1 MENFDIVIVGA
12 GSAGCIVAN
21 QIINNTNYKVLLLE
35 AGPSDINPAIQV
47 PLGYG
52 MTFYHKKMNW
62 NFYSET
68 QKNLHN
74 REIYYPRGKVLGGSG
89 SINAMIYA
97 RGLRSDFENWDLS
110 KDWSWESIKTTY
122 EQIEFAVNDNTKR
135 LPSNKVPV
143 NDISKQHHPI
153 LKNFFDASKDF
164 DFTFNK
170 QLKSSIENQ
179 VGNYNV
185 NIFKGF
191 RTSSSKVFLKP
202 IKSHH
207 NLTILTKTEVLKL
220 NYKNKKIVSLNIK
233 HKNKIITV
241 WPKIGTILSS
251 GSIMTPYLLL
261 KSGIGNEKDLKEFN
275 IPVNLHSSQV
285 GKNFQ
290 DHLGLDYLYK
300 TFTPTLNKDLGTWS
314 GRIKSVLRYLYN
326 RNGPLALSLNQGG
339 GYINWNSLDPYPN
352 IQLYFNPLTY
362 SVSYKNRRP
371 LLKTDKFNGFIIGF
385 NSCRPKSLGEVTLKP
400 SKDDYIPS
408 INPNYLSDERDLHDL
423 YSTFDF
429 IRHFS
434 ANQNI
439 SNIIKSPVNIDPIK
453 ASNDELLDHFKS
465 SATTIYHPCGT
476 CRMSK
481 DIESGVVSDKLKVH
495 GLENLW
501 IVDASIMPNITS
513 GNINAPVMM
522 LSHLSSKI
530 IIEELKKNIN
540 EN

>member
-12 GSAGCIVAN
+12 GSAGCIITN
-21 QIINNTNYKVLLLE
+21 QIINSTNFKVLLIE
-35 AGPSDINPAIQV
+35 AGTSDNNPVIQV

-52 MTFYHKKMNW
+52 MTFYHKNMNW
-62 NFYSET
+62 NFYSEI

-261 KSGIGNEKDLKEFN
+261 KSGIGNAKDLKEFN
-275 IPVNLHSSQV
+275 IPVNLHSSHV

-300 TFTPTLNKDLGTWS
+300 TFSPTLNKDLGTWG
-314 GRIKSVLRYLYN
+314 GRIKSVLKYLYD
-326 RNGPLALSLNQGG
+326 RTGPLSLSLNQGG

-371 LLKTDKFNGFIIGF
+371 LLNADKFNGFIIGF
-385 NSCRPKSLGEVTLKP
+385 NSCRPKSLGEVKLK
-400 SKDDYIPS
+400 SFKDDYLPS
-408 INPNYLSDERDLHDL
+408 INPNYLSDERDIHDL

-429 IRHFS
+429 IRQFS
-434 ANQNI
+434 ANKNI
-439 SNIIKSPVNIDPIK
+439 SNIIKSSVNIDLLM
-453 ASNDELLDHFKS
+453 ATDHELLDHFKS
-465 SATTIYHPCGT
+465 NATTVYHPCGT

-481 DIESGVVSDKLKVH
+481 DIGTGVVSDKLKVH
-495 GLENLW
+495 GLDNLW

-530 IIEELKKNIN
+530 ILEELKQQYQ
-540 EN
+540 

>member
-1 MENFDIVIVGA
+1 MENFDIVLVGA

-21 QIINNTNYKVLLLE
+21 QIINNSNYKVLLIE
-35 AGPSDINPAIQV
+35 AGPSDNNLVIQV

-62 NFYSET
+62 NFYST
-68 QKNLHN
+68 IQKNLHN

-110 KDWSWESIKTTY
+110 KDWSWENIKTTY
-122 EQIEFAVNDNTKR
+122 DQIEFAVNDNTKK
-135 LPSNKVPV
+135 LPTNKIPV

-153 LKNFFDASKDF
+153 LKNFFDASNDF
-164 DFTFNK
+164 DFALNK

-191 RTSSSKVFLKP
+191 RNSSSKVFLKP
-202 IKSHH
+202 IKSHP

-233 HKNKIITV
+233 HKNKVITV
-241 WPKIGTILSS
+241 KPKIGTILSS
-251 GSIMTPYLLL
+251 GSIMTPFLLL
-261 KSGIGNEKDLKEFN
+261 KSGIGNAKDLKEFN
-275 IPVNLHSSQV
+275 IPVNLHSPNV

-300 TFTPTLNKDLGTWS
+300 TFSATLNKDLGTWG
-314 GRIKSVLRYLYN
+314 GRIKSFLKYIYDRG
-326 RNGPLALSLNQGG
+326 GPLSLSLNQGG

-371 LLKTDKFNGFIIGF
+371 LLNTDKFNGFIIGF
-385 NSCRPKSLGEVTLKP
+385 NSCRPKSLGEVKLK
-400 SKDDYIPS
+400 SFKDNYLPS

-423 YSTFDF
+423 YATFDF
-429 IRHFS
+429 IRKFS
-434 ANQNI
+434 ANKNI
-439 SNIIKSPVNIDPIK
+439 SNIIKSPVNIDPQI
-453 ASNDELLDHFKS
+453 ATDHELLDHFKS
-465 SATTIYHPCGT
+465 NSTTIYHPCGT

-481 DIESGVVSDKLKVH
+481 DISTGVVSDKLKVH
-495 GLENLW
+495 GLDNLW
-501 IVDASIMPNITS
+501 IIDASIMPNITS

-530 IIEELKKNIN
+530 ILEELKQQY
-540 EN
+540 

>member
-1 MENFDIVIVGA
+1 LENFDIAIVGA
-12 GSAGCIVAN
+12 GSAGCIIAS
-21 QIINNTNYKVLLLE
+21 QIIRNSNYKVLLIE
-35 AGPSDINPAIQV
+35 AGPSDNSPVIQV

-52 MTFYHKKMNW
+52 MTFYNKKMNW
-62 NFYSET
+62 NFYSEV
-68 QKNLHN
+68 QENLHN

-110 KDWSWESIKTTY
+110 KNWSWDNITKSYDE
-122 EQIEFAVNDNTKR
+122 IEFEVNDNTKTI
-135 LPSNKVPV
+135 LSNKIPV
-143 NDISKQHHPI
+143 NDVSKQHHPI

-164 DFTFNK
+164 NFTYNK
-170 QLKSSIENQ
+170 QLKSSTENQ

-191 RTSSSKVFLKP
+191 RNSSSKVFLKP
-202 IKSHH
+202 IKNNP

-220 NYKNKKIVSLNIK
+220 NFENKKIIGLNIK

-241 WPKIGTILSS
+241 KPRIGTILSS

-261 KSGIGNEKDLKEFN
+261 KSGIGNAKYLEDHN
-275 IPVNLHSSQV
+275 IPLNLHSRHV

-300 TFTPTLNKDLGTWS
+300 TFTSTLNKDLGTWG
-314 GRIKSVLRYLYN
+314 GRIKSALRYLYN
-326 RNGPLALSLNQGG
+326 RSGPLSLSLNQGG
-339 GYINWNSLDPYPN
+339 GYINWKSLDPYPN

-371 LLKTDKFNGFIIGF
+371 LLNTDKFNGFIIGF
-385 NSCRPKSLGEVTLKP
+385 NSCRPKSLGEVKLK
-400 SKDDYIPS
+400 SFKDDYLPF
-408 INPNYLSDERDLHDL
+408 INPNYLSDERDIHDL
-423 YSTFDF
+423 YATFDF
-429 IRHFS
+429 VRRFS
-434 ANQNI
+434 KNKNI

-453 ASNDELLDHFKS
+453 ATDQELLDHFKL

-481 DIESGVVSDKLKVH
+481 DIDTGVVSDKLKVH
-495 GLENLW
+495 GLDNLW

-522 LSHLSSKI
+522 LSNLSSKI
-530 IIEELKKNIN
+530 ILEELKRYYQ
-540 EN
+540 

>member
-1 MENFDIVIVGA
+1 MENFDIAIVGA
-12 GSAGCIVAN
+12 GSAGCIIAS
-21 QIINNTNYKVLLLE
+21 QIIRNSNYKVLLIE
-35 AGPSDINPAIQV
+35 AGPSDNSPVIQV

-52 MTFYHKKMNW
+52 MTFYNKKMNW
-62 NFYSET
+62 NFYSEV
-68 QKNLHN
+68 QENLHN

-110 KDWSWESIKTTY
+110 KNWSWDNITKSYDE
-122 EQIEFAVNDNTKR
+122 IEFEVNENSKT
-135 LPSNKVPV
+135 LPSNKIPV

-164 DFTFNK
+164 NFTYNK
-170 QLKSSIENQ
+170 QLKSSTENQ

-202 IKSHH
+202 IKNNP

-220 NYKNKKIVSLNIK
+220 NFENKKIIGLNIK
-233 HKNKIITV
+233 HNNKIITV
-241 WPKIGTILSS
+241 KPRIGTILSS

-261 KSGIGNEKDLKEFN
+261 KSGIGNAKYLEDHN
-275 IPVNLHSSQV
+275 IPLNLHSPHV

-300 TFTPTLNKDLGTWS
+300 TFTSTLNKDLGTWG
-314 GRIKSVLRYLYN
+314 GRIKSALRYLYN
-326 RNGPLALSLNQGG
+326 RSGPLSLSLNQGG
-339 GYINWNSLDPYPN
+339 GYINWKSLDPYPN

-371 LLKTDKFNGFIIGF
+371 LLNTDKFNGFIIGF
-385 NSCRPKSLGEVTLKP
+385 NSCRPKSLGEVKLK
-400 SKDDYIPS
+400 SFKDDYLPL
-408 INPNYLSDERDLHDL
+408 INPNYLSDERDIHDL
-423 YSTFDF
+423 YATFDF
-429 IRHFS
+429 VRRFS
-434 ANQNI
+434 KNKNI

-453 ASNDELLDHFKS
+453 ATDQELLDHFKS

-481 DIESGVVSDKLKVH
+481 DIDTGVVSDKLKVH
-495 GLENLW
+495 GLDNLW

-522 LSHLSSKI
+522 LSNLSSKI
-530 IIEELKKNIN
+530 ILEELKRYYQ
-540 EN
+540 

>member
-1 MENFDIVIVGA
+1 MENFDIVLVGA

-21 QIINNTNYKVLLLE
+21 QIINSTNYKVLLIE
-35 AGPSDINPAIQV
+35 AGPSDNNLTIQV

-62 NFYSET
+62 NFYSEI

-110 KDWSWESIKTTY
+110 KDWSWENIKTTY
-122 EQIEFAVNDNTKR
+122 NKIEFAVNNKTKR
-135 LPSNKVPV
+135 LPSNKIPV

-153 LKNFFDASKDF
+153 LKNFFDASNDF
-164 DFTFNK
+164 NFTFNK

-202 IKSHH
+202 IKSHP
-207 NLTILTKTEVLKL
+207 NLTIFTKTEVLKL
-220 NYKNKKIVSLNIK
+220 NYKNKKIVSLDIK
-233 HKNKIITV
+233 HKNKIISV
-241 WPKIGTILSS
+241 KPKIGTILSS

-261 KSGIGNEKDLKEFN
+261 KSGIGNATDLKELN
-275 IPVNLHSSQV
+275 LPVNLHSAHV

-300 TFTPTLNKDLGTWS
+300 TFAATLNKDLGTWG
-314 GRIKSVLRYLYN
+314 GRIKSVLKYLYN
-326 RNGPLALSLNQGG
+326 RSGPLSLSLNQGG
-339 GYINWNSLDPYPN
+339 GYINWNSLDPHPN

-371 LLKTDKFNGFIIGF
+371 LLNTDKFNGFIIGF
-385 NSCRPKSLGEVTLKP
+385 NSCRPKSLGEVKLK
-400 SKDDYIPS
+400 SFKDGYLPS
-408 INPNYLSDERDLHDL
+408 INPNYLSDERDIHDL
-423 YSTFDF
+423 YATFDF
-429 IRHFS
+429 MRKFS
-434 ANQNI
+434 ANKNI
-439 SNIIKSPVNIDPIK
+439 SNIIKSPVNIDPLI
-453 ASNDELLDHFKS
+453 ATDHELLDHFKS
-465 SATTIYHPCGT
+465 NATTIYHPCGT

-481 DIESGVVSDKLKVH
+481 DIGTGVVSDKLKVH
-495 GLENLW
+495 GLDNLW

-530 IIEELKKNIN
+530 ILEELKRQY
-540 EN
+540 

>member
-1 MENFDIVIVGA
+1 MENFDIAIVGA
-12 GSAGCIVAN
+12 GSAGCIIAN
-21 QIINNTNYKVLLLE
+21 QIINKSNYKVLLIE
-35 AGPSDINPAIQV
+35 AGPSDNNPIIQV

-52 MTFYHKKMNW
+52 MTFYNKKLNW
-62 NFYSET
+62 NFYSEV
-68 QKNLHN
+68 QENLHD

-97 RGLRSDFENWDLS
+97 RGLRSDFENWDLNKS
-110 KDWSWESIKTTY
+110 WSWENIKKSY
-122 EQIEFAVNDNTKR
+122 EQIEFEVNDHTKT
-135 LPSNKVPV
+135 LLSNKIPV
-143 NDISKQHHPI
+143 NDVSKQHHPI
-153 LKNFFDASKDF
+153 LKNFFDASKEF
-164 DFTFNK
+164 NFTYNK

-202 IKSHH
+202 IKSNP

-220 NYKNKKIVSLNIK
+220 NCQNNKIIGLNIK

-241 WPKIGTILSS
+241 KPRIGTILSS

-261 KSGIGNEKDLKEFN
+261 KSGIGNTKDLEDHN
-275 IPVNLHSSQV
+275 IPLNLYSPHV

-300 TFTPTLNKDLGTWS
+300 TFTSTLNKDLGTWG
-314 GRIKSVLRYLYN
+314 GRIKSALKYLYN
-326 RNGPLALSLNQGG
+326 RSGPLSLSLNQGG
-339 GYINWNSLDPYPN
+339 GYINWSSLDPYPN

-371 LLKTDKFNGFIIGF
+371 LLNTDKFNGFIIGF
-385 NSCRPKSLGEVTLKP
+385 NSCRPKSLGEVKLK
-400 SKDDYIPS
+400 SFKGDYLPS
-408 INPNYLSDERDLHDL
+408 INPNYLSDERDIHDL
-423 YSTFDF
+423 YAAFDF
-429 IRHFS
+429 IRRFS
-434 ANQNI
+434 NNKNI
-439 SNIIKSPVNIDPIK
+439 SDIIKFPVNIDPIK
-453 ASNDELLDHFKS
+453 STDQELLDHFKS

-481 DIESGVVSDKLKVH
+481 DIDTGVVSDKLKVH
-495 GLENLW
+495 GLDNLW

-522 LSHLSSKI
+522 LSYLSSKI
-530 IIEELKKNIN
+530 ILEELKRKY
-540 EN
+540 

>member
-1 MENFDIVIVGA
+1 LENFDIVIVGA
-12 GSAGCIVAN
+12 GSAGCIITN
-21 QIINNTNYKVLLLE
+21 QIINSTNFKVLLLE
-35 AGPSDINPAIQV
+35 AGPSDNNPVIQV

-241 WPKIGTILSS
+241 CPKIGTILSS

-261 KSGIGNEKDLKEFN
+261 KSGIGNEKDLKKFN
-275 IPVNLHSSQV
+275 IPVNLHSSHV

-300 TFTPTLNKDLGTWS
+300 TFSPTLNKDLGTWG
-314 GRIKSVLRYLYN
+314 GRIKSVLKYLYD
-326 RNGPLALSLNQGG
+326 RTGPLSLSLNQGG

-371 LLKTDKFNGFIIGF
+371 LLNADKFNGFIIGF
-385 NSCRPKSLGEVTLKP
+385 NSCRPKSLGEVKLK
-400 SKDDYIPS
+400 SFKDDYLPS
-408 INPNYLSDERDLHDL
+408 INPNYLSDERDIHDL
-423 YSTFDF
+423 YATFDF
-429 IRHFS
+429 MRKFS
-434 ANQNI
+434 TNKNI
-439 SNIIKSPVNIDPIK
+439 SDIIKSPVNIDPIK
-453 ASNDELLDHFKS
+453 ATDHELLDHFKS
-465 SATTIYHPCGT
+465 NATTIYHPCGT

-481 DIESGVVSDKLKVH
+481 DIDSGVVSDKLKVH
-495 GLENLW
+495 GLDNLW
-501 IVDASIMPNITS
+501 IVDASTMPNITS

-530 IIEELKKNIN
+530 ILEELKRRYQ
-540 EN
+540 

>member
-1 MENFDIVIVGA
+1 MENFDIAIVGA
-12 GSAGCIVAN
+12 GSAGCIIAS
-21 QIINNTNYKVLLLE
+21 QIIRNSNYKVLLIE
-35 AGPSDINPAIQV
+35 AGPSDNSPVIQV

-52 MTFYHKKMNW
+52 MTFYNKKMNW
-62 NFYSET
+62 NFYSEV
-68 QKNLHN
+68 QENLHN

-97 RGLRSDFENWDLS
+97 RGLRSDFKNWDLS
-110 KDWSWESIKTTY
+110 KNWSWDNITKSYDE
-122 EQIEFAVNDNTKR
+122 IEFEVNDNTKT
-135 LPSNKVPV
+135 LLSNKIPV
-143 NDISKQHHPI
+143 NDVSKQHHPI

-164 DFTFNK
+164 NFTYNK
-170 QLKSSIENQ
+170 QLKSSTENQ

-202 IKSHH
+202 IKNNP

-220 NYKNKKIVSLNIK
+220 NFENKKIIGLNIK

-241 WPKIGTILSS
+241 KPRIGTILSS

-261 KSGIGNEKDLKEFN
+261 KSGIGNAKYLEDHN
-275 IPVNLHSSQV
+275 IPLNLHSPHV

-300 TFTPTLNKDLGTWS
+300 TFTSTLNKDLGTWG
-314 GRIKSVLRYLYN
+314 GRIKSALRYLYN
-326 RNGPLALSLNQGG
+326 RSGPLSLSLNQGG
-339 GYINWNSLDPYPN
+339 GYINWKSLDPYPN

-371 LLKTDKFNGFIIGF
+371 LLNTDKFNGFIIGF
-385 NSCRPKSLGEVTLKP
+385 NSCRPKSLGEVKLK
-400 SKDDYIPS
+400 SFKDDYLPF
-408 INPNYLSDERDLHDL
+408 INPNYLSDERDIHDL
-423 YSTFDF
+423 YATFDF
-429 IRHFS
+429 VRSFS
-434 ANQNI
+434 KNKNI

-453 ASNDELLDHFKS
+453 ATDQELLDHFKS

-481 DIESGVVSDKLKVH
+481 DIDTGVVSDKLKVH
-495 GLENLW
+495 GLDNLW

-522 LSHLSSKI
+522 LSNLSSKI
-530 IIEELKKNIN
+530 ILEELKRYYQ
-540 EN
+540 

>member
-1 MENFDIVIVGA
+1 LENFDIAIVGA
-12 GSAGCIVAN
+12 GSAGCIIAN
-21 QIINNTNYKVLLLE
+21 QIIKNTNYKVLLIE
-35 AGPSDINPAIQV
+35 AGSSDNNPVIQV

-52 MTFYHKKMNW
+52 MTFYNKKMNW

-68 QKNLHN
+68 QENLHN
-74 REIYYPRGKVLGGSG
+74 REVYYPRGKVLGGSG

-97 RGLRSDFENWDLS
+97 RGLKSDFENWNLS
-110 KDWSWESIKTTY
+110 ENWSWDNIKKSY
-122 EQIEFAVNDNTKR
+122 DQIEFKVNENTKT
-135 LPSNKVPV
+135 LPSNKIPV
-143 NDISKQHHPI
+143 NDISKQHHSI

-170 QLKSSIENQ
+170 QLKSSTENQ

-202 IKSHH
+202 IKNHY

-220 NYKNKKIVSLNIK
+220 NYENKKIVGLNIK

-241 WPKIGTILSS
+241 KPKIGTILSS

-261 KSGIGNEKDLKEFN
+261 KSGIGNAKDLKDHN
-275 IPVNLHSSQV
+275 IPLNLHSPHV

-300 TFTPTLNKDLGTWS
+300 TLTLTLNKDLGTWG
-314 GRIKSVLRYLYN
+314 GRIKSALRYLYN
-326 RNGPLALSLNQGG
+326 RSGPLSLSLNQGG

-385 NSCRPKSLGEVTLKP
+385 NSCRPKSLGEVKLK
-400 SKDDYIPS
+400 SFKDDYLPS
-408 INPNYLSDERDLHDL
+408 INPNFLSDERDIHDL
-423 YSTFDF
+423 YATFDF
-429 IRHFS
+429 VRKFS
-434 ANQNI
+434 TNKNI
-439 SNIIKSPVNIDPIK
+439 SDIIKSPVNIDPIK
-453 ASNDELLDHFKS
+453 ATDHELLDHFKS
-465 SATTIYHPCGT
+465 NATTIYHPCGT

-481 DIESGVVSDKLKVH
+481 DIDSGVVSDKLKVH
-495 GLENLW
+495 GLDNLW
-501 IVDASIMPNITS
+501 IVDASTMPNITS

-530 IIEELKKNIN
+530 ILEELKRRYQ
-540 EN
+540 

>member
-12 GSAGCIVAN
+12 GSAGCIITN
-21 QIINNTNYKVLLLE
+21 QIINNTNYKVLLIE
-35 AGPSDINPAIQV
+35 AGPSDNNLIVQV

-68 QKNLHN
+68 QKNLNN
-74 REIYYPRGKVLGGSG
+74 REIYYPRGKALGGSG

-97 RGLRSDFENWDLS
+97 RGLRSDFENWNLS
-110 KDWSWESIKTTY
+110 KNWSWENIKTSY
-122 EQIEFAVNDNTKR
+122 DQIEFAVNENTKI
-135 LPSNKVPV
+135 LPSNKIPV

-164 DFTFNK
+164 NFTFNK
-170 QLKSSIENQ
+170 QLKSSIEDQ

-185 NIFKGF
+185 NIFKGL

-202 IKSHH
+202 ITNHP
-207 NLTILTKTEVLKL
+207 NLTILTNTEVLKL
-220 NYKNKKIVSLNIK
+220 NYKNRKILSLNIK

-241 WPKIGTILSS
+241 KPKIGSILSS

-261 KSGIGNEKDLKEFN
+261 KSGIGNAKDLKDCN
-275 IPVNLHSSQV
+275 IPVNLHSTHV
-285 GKNFQ
+285 GKNLQ
-290 DHLGLDYLYK
+290 DHLGIDYLYK
-300 TFTPTLNKDLGTWS
+300 TFMPTLNKDLGSWK
-314 GRIKSVLRYLYN
+314 GRIKSSLRYLYN
-326 RNGPLALSLNQGG
+326 RSGPLSLSLNQGG

-371 LLKTDKFNGFIIGF
+371 LLNTDKFNGFIIGF
-385 NSCRPKSLGEVTLKP
+385 NSCRPKSLGEVKLK
-400 SKDDYIPS
+400 SFKDDYLPS
-408 INPNYLSDERDLHDL
+408 INPNYLSDERDIHDL
-423 YSTFDF
+423 NTAFDF
-429 IRHFS
+429 TRQFS
-434 ANQNI
+434 SNKHI
-439 SNIIKSPVNIDPIK
+439 SDLIKSPIKINPIK
-453 ASNDELLDHFKS
+453 ANDDELLDHFKS
-465 SATTIYHPCGT
+465 NATTIYHPCGT

-481 DIESGVVSDKLKVH
+481 DIVTGVVSDKLKVH
-495 GLENLW
+495 GLDNLW

-522 LSHLSSKI
+522 LSYLSSKI
-530 IIEELKKNIN
+530 ILEELKQQY
-540 EN
+540 

>member
-1 MENFDIVIVGA
+1 MENFDIVLVGA

-21 QIINNTNYKVLLLE
+21 QIINSTNYKVLLIE
-35 AGPSDINPAIQV
+35 AGPSDNNLTIQV

-62 NFYSET
+62 NFYSEI

-97 RGLRSDFENWDLS
+97 RGLRSDFENWNLS
-110 KDWSWESIKTTY
+110 KNWSWENIKTTY
-122 EQIEFAVNDNTKR
+122 DQIEFAVNNKTKR
-135 LPSNKVPV
+135 LPSNKIPV

-153 LKNFFDASKDF
+153 LKNFFDASNDF
-164 DFTFNK
+164 NFTFNK

-202 IKSHH
+202 IKNHP
-207 NLTILTKTEVLKL
+207 NLTIFTKTEVLKL
-220 NYKNKKIVSLNIK
+220 NYKNKKIISLDIK
-233 HKNKIITV
+233 HKNKIISV
-241 WPKIGTILSS
+241 KPKIGTILCS

-261 KSGIGNEKDLKEFN
+261 KSGIGNASDLKELN
-275 IPVNLHSSQV
+275 LPVNLHSSHV

-300 TFTPTLNKDLGTWS
+300 TFAATLNKDLGTWG
-314 GRIKSVLRYLYN
+314 GRIKSVLKYLYN
-326 RNGPLALSLNQGG
+326 RSGPLSLSLNQGG
-339 GYINWNSLDPYPN
+339 GYVNWNSLDPHPN

-371 LLKTDKFNGFIIGF
+371 LLNTDKFNGFIIGF
-385 NSCRPKSLGEVTLKP
+385 NSCRPKSLGEVKLK
-400 SKDDYIPS
+400 SFKDGYLPS
-408 INPNYLSDERDLHDL
+408 INPNYLSDERDIHDL
-423 YSTFDF
+423 YATFDF
-429 IRHFS
+429 IRKFS
-434 ANQNI
+434 ANKNI
-439 SNIIKSPVNIDPIK
+439 SNIIKSPVNIDPLI
-453 ASNDELLDHFKS
+453 ATDYELLDHFKS
-465 SATTIYHPCGT
+465 NATTIYHPCGT

-481 DIESGVVSDKLKVH
+481 DIGTGVVSDKLKVH
-495 GLENLW
+495 GLDNLW

-530 IIEELKKNIN
+530 ILEELKQQY
-540 EN
+540 

>member
-1 MENFDIVIVGA
+1 MDNFDLVIVGA
-12 GSAGCIVAN
+12 GSAGCIVTN
-21 QIINNTNYKVLLLE
+21 QIINNTNYKILLIE
-35 AGPSDINPAIQV
+35 AGPSDNNPVIQV

-52 MTFYHKKMNW
+52 MTFYNKKMNW
-62 NFYSET
+62 NFYSIN

-110 KDWSWESIKTTY
+110 TKWSWENIKTAY
-122 EQIEFAVNDNTKR
+122 DQIEFAVNENTKR
-135 LPSNKVPV
+135 LPSNKIPV
-143 NDISKQHHPI
+143 NDISKKHHPI
-153 LKNFFDASKDF
+153 LNNFFDASKDLN
-164 DFTFNK
+164 FTFNK
-170 QLKSSIENQ
+170 NLKSSIEDQ

-202 IKSHH
+202 IRNHP

-220 NYKNKKIVSLNIK
+220 NYENKKIVSLNIK
-233 HKNKIITV
+233 HKNKKISV
-241 WPKIGTILSS
+241 KPKIGTILST

-261 KSGIGNEKDLKEFN
+261 KSGIGKAEDLKEHN
-275 IPVNLHSSQV
+275 IPVNLHNPNV

-300 TFTPTLNKDLGTWS
+300 TFVPTLNKDLGNWG
-314 GRIKSVLRYLYN
+314 GRIKSVLKYLYN
-326 RNGPLALSLNQGG
+326 RSGPLALSLNQGG
-339 GYINWNSLDPYPN
+339 GYINWNSLDPFPN

-371 LLKTDKFNGFIIGF
+371 LLNTDKFNGFIIGF
-385 NSCRPKSLGEVTLKP
+385 NPCRPKSLGEVKLQ
-400 SKDDYIPS
+400 SYQDDYLPTID
-408 INPNYLSDERDLHDL
+408 PNYLSDQRDIHDL
-423 YSTFDF
+423 YATFDF
-429 IRHFS
+429 MRKLS
-434 ANQNI
+434 SNKNI
-439 SNIIKSPVNIDPIK
+439 SDIIKSPVSIDPIK
-453 ASNDELLDHFKS
+453 ATDDELLDHFKS
-465 SATTIYHPCGT
+465 NATTIYHPCGT

-481 DIESGVVSDKLKVH
+481 DIAKGVVSDKLKVH
-495 GLENLW
+495 GLDNLW

-522 LSHLSSKI
+522 LSYLSSKI
-530 IIEELKKNIN
+530 ILEELKQSYK
-540 EN
+540 

>member
-1 MENFDIVIVGA
+1 MENFDIVLVGA

-21 QIINNTNYKVLLLE
+21 QIINSTNYKVLLIE
-35 AGPSDINPAIQV
+35 AGPSDNNLTIQV

-62 NFYSET
+62 NFYSEI

-97 RGLRSDFENWDLS
+97 RGLRSDFENWNLS
-110 KDWSWESIKTTY
+110 KNWSWENIKTTY
-122 EQIEFAVNDNTKR
+122 DQIEFAVNNTTKR
-135 LPSNKVPV
+135 LPSNKIPV
-143 NDISKQHHPI
+143 NDISEQHHPI
-153 LKNFFDASKDF
+153 LKNFFDASNDF
-164 DFTFNK
+164 NFTFNK

-202 IKSHH
+202 IKSHP
-207 NLTILTKTEVLKL
+207 NLTIFTKTEVLKL
-220 NYKNKKIVSLNIK
+220 NYKNKKIISLDIK
-233 HKNKIITV
+233 HKNKIISV
-241 WPKIGTILSS
+241 KPKIGTILCS

-261 KSGIGNEKDLKEFN
+261 KSGIGNASDLKELN
-275 IPVNLHSSQV
+275 LPVNLHSSHV

-300 TFTPTLNKDLGTWS
+300 TFAATLNKDLGTWG
-314 GRIKSVLRYLYN
+314 GRIKSVLKYLYN
-326 RNGPLALSLNQGG
+326 RSGPLSLSLNQGG

-371 LLKTDKFNGFIIGF
+371 LLNTDKFNGFIIGF
-385 NSCRPKSLGEVTLKP
+385 NSCRPKSLGEVKLK
-400 SKDDYIPS
+400 SFKDGYLPS
-408 INPNYLSDERDLHDL
+408 INPNYLSDERDIHDL
-423 YSTFDF
+423 YATFDF
-429 IRHFS
+429 IRKFS
-434 ANQNI
+434 ANKNI
-439 SNIIKSPVNIDPIK
+439 SNIIKSPVNIDPLI
-453 ASNDELLDHFKS
+453 ATDHELLDHFKS
-465 SATTIYHPCGT
+465 NATTIYHPCGT

-481 DIESGVVSDKLKVH
+481 DIGTGVVSDKLKVH
-495 GLENLW
+495 GLDNLW

-530 IIEELKKNIN
+530 ILEELKQQY
-540 EN
+540 

>member
-1 MENFDIVIVGA
+1 LENFDIAIVGA
-12 GSAGCIVAN
+12 GSAGCIIAN
-21 QIINNTNYKVLLLE
+21 QIIKNTNYKVLLIE
-35 AGPSDINPAIQV
+35 AGSSDNNPVIQV

-52 MTFYHKKMNW
+52 MTFYNKKMNW

-68 QKNLHN
+68 QENLHN
-74 REIYYPRGKVLGGSG
+74 REVYYPRGKVLGGSG

-97 RGLRSDFENWDLS
+97 RGLKSDFENWNLS
-110 KDWSWESIKTTY
+110 ENWSWDNIKKSY
-122 EQIEFAVNDNTKR
+122 DQIEFKVNENTKT
-135 LPSNKVPV
+135 LPSNKIPV
-143 NDISKQHHPI
+143 NDISKQHHSI

-170 QLKSSIENQ
+170 QLKSSTENQ

-202 IKSHH
+202 IKNHY

-220 NYKNKKIVSLNIK
+220 NYENKKIVGLNIK

-241 WPKIGTILSS
+241 KPKIGTILSS

-261 KSGIGNEKDLKEFN
+261 KSGIGNAKDLKDHN
-275 IPVNLHSSQV
+275 IPLNLHSPHV

-300 TFTPTLNKDLGTWS
+300 TLTLTLNKDLGTWG
-314 GRIKSVLRYLYN
+314 GRIKSALRYLYN
-326 RNGPLALSLNQGG
+326 RSGPLSLSLNQGG

-385 NSCRPKSLGEVTLKP
+385 NSCRPKSLGEVKLK
-400 SKDDYIPS
+400 SFKDDYLPS
-408 INPNYLSDERDLHDL
+408 INPNFLSDERDIHDL
-423 YSTFDF
+423 YATFDF
-429 IRHFS
+429 MRKFS
-434 ANQNI
+434 TNKNI
-439 SNIIKSPVNIDPIK
+439 SDIIKSPVNIDPIK
-453 ASNDELLDHFKS
+453 ATDHELLDHFKS
-465 SATTIYHPCGT
+465 NATTIYHPCGT

-481 DIESGVVSDKLKVH
+481 DIDSGVVSEKLKVH
-495 GLENLW
+495 GLDNLW
-501 IVDASIMPNITS
+501 IVDASTMPNITS

-530 IIEELKKNIN
+530 ILEELKRRYQ
-540 EN
+540 

>member
-1 MENFDIVIVGA
+1 MENFDIAIVGA
-12 GSAGCIVAN
+12 GSAGCIIAS
-21 QIINNTNYKVLLLE
+21 QIIRNSNYKVLLIE
-35 AGPSDINPAIQV
+35 AGPSDNSPVIQV

-52 MTFYHKKMNW
+52 MTFYNKKMNW
-62 NFYSET
+62 NFYSEV
-68 QKNLHN
+68 QENLHN

-97 RGLRSDFENWDLS
+97 RGLKSDFENWDLS
-110 KDWSWESIKTTY
+110 KNWSWDNITKSYDE
-122 EQIEFAVNDNTKR
+122 IEFEVNDNTKT
-135 LPSNKVPV
+135 LLSNKIPV
-143 NDISKQHHPI
+143 NDVSKQHHPI

-164 DFTFNK
+164 NFTYNK
-170 QLKSSIENQ
+170 QLKSSTENQ

-202 IKSHH
+202 IKNNP

-220 NYKNKKIVSLNIK
+220 NCENKKIIGLNIK

-241 WPKIGTILSS
+241 KPRIGTILSS

-261 KSGIGNEKDLKEFN
+261 KSGIGNAKDLEDHN
-275 IPVNLHSSQV
+275 IPLNLHSPHV

-300 TFTPTLNKDLGTWS
+300 TFTSTLNKDLGTWG
-314 GRIKSVLRYLYN
+314 GRIKSALRYLYN
-326 RNGPLALSLNQGG
+326 RSGPLSLSLNQGG
-339 GYINWNSLDPYPN
+339 GYINWKSLDPYPN

-371 LLKTDKFNGFIIGF
+371 LLNTDKFNGFIIGF
-385 NSCRPKSLGEVTLKP
+385 NSCRPKSLGEVKLK
-400 SKDDYIPS
+400 SFKDDYLPF
-408 INPNYLSDERDLHDL
+408 INPNYLSDERDIHDL
-423 YSTFDF
+423 YATFDF
-429 IRHFS
+429 VRRFS
-434 ANQNI
+434 KNKNI

-453 ASNDELLDHFKS
+453 ATDQELLDHFKS

-481 DIESGVVSDKLKVH
+481 DIDTGVVSDKLKVH
-495 GLENLW
+495 GLDNLW

-522 LSHLSSKI
+522 LSNLSSKI
-530 IIEELKKNIN
+530 ILEELKRYYQ
-540 EN
+540 

>member
-1 MENFDIVIVGA
+1 MENFDIAIVGA
-12 GSAGCIVAN
+12 GSAGCIIAN
-21 QIINNTNYKVLLLE
+21 QIINNSNYKVLLIE
-35 AGPSDINPAIQV
+35 AGPSDNNPVIQI

-52 MTFYHKKMNW
+52 MTFYNKKMNW
-62 NFYSET
+62 NFYSEV
-68 QKNLHN
+68 QENLHN

-110 KDWSWESIKTTY
+110 KNWSWDNITKSYDE
-122 EQIEFAVNDNTKR
+122 IEFEVNDNTKTI
-135 LPSNKVPV
+135 LSNKIPV
-143 NDISKQHHPI
+143 NDVSKQHHPI

-164 DFTFNK
+164 NFTYNK
-170 QLKSSIENQ
+170 QLKSSTENQ

-191 RTSSSKVFLKP
+191 RNSSSKVFLKP
-202 IKSHH
+202 IKNNP

-220 NYKNKKIVSLNIK
+220 NFENKKIIGLNIK

-241 WPKIGTILSS
+241 KPRIGTILSS

-261 KSGIGNEKDLKEFN
+261 KSGIGNAKYLEDHN
-275 IPVNLHSSQV
+275 IPLNLHSRHV

-300 TFTPTLNKDLGTWS
+300 TFTSTLNKDLGTWG
-314 GRIKSVLRYLYN
+314 GRIKSALRYLYN
-326 RNGPLALSLNQGG
+326 RSGPLSLSLNQGG
-339 GYINWNSLDPYPN
+339 GYINWKSLDPYPN

-371 LLKTDKFNGFIIGF
+371 LLNTDKFNGFIIGF
-385 NSCRPKSLGEVTLKP
+385 NSCRPKSLGEVKLK
-400 SKDDYIPS
+400 SFKDDYLPF
-408 INPNYLSDERDLHDL
+408 INPNYLSDERDIHDL
-423 YSTFDF
+423 YATFDF
-429 IRHFS
+429 VRRFS
-434 ANQNI
+434 KNKNI

-453 ASNDELLDHFKS
+453 ATDQELLDHFKL

-481 DIESGVVSDKLKVH
+481 DIDTGVVSDKLKVH
-495 GLENLW
+495 GLDNLW

-522 LSHLSSKI
+522 LSNLSSKI
-530 IIEELKKNIN
+530 ILEELKRYYQ
-540 EN
+540 

>member
-1 MENFDIVIVGA
+1 MENFDIAIVGA
-12 GSAGCIVAN
+12 GSAGCIIAS
-21 QIINNTNYKVLLLE
+21 QIIRNSNYKVLLIE
-35 AGPSDINPAIQV
+35 AGPSDNSPVIQV

-52 MTFYHKKMNW
+52 MTFYNKKMNW
-62 NFYSET
+62 NFYSEV
-68 QKNLHN
+68 QENLHN

-110 KDWSWESIKTTY
+110 KNWSWDNITKSYDE
-122 EQIEFAVNDNTKR
+122 IEFEVNENSKT
-135 LPSNKVPV
+135 LPSNKIPV

-153 LKNFFDASKDF
+153 LNNFFNASKDF
-164 DFTFNK
+164 NFTYNK
-170 QLKSSIENQ
+170 QLKTSTENQ

-202 IKSHH
+202 IMNNP

-220 NYKNKKIVSLNIK
+220 NFENKKIIGLNIK

-241 WPKIGTILSS
+241 KPKIGTILSS

-261 KSGIGNEKDLKEFN
+261 KSGIGNAKDLEDHN
-275 IPVNLHSSQV
+275 IPLNLHSPHV

-300 TFTPTLNKDLGTWS
+300 TFTSTLNKDLGTWG
-314 GRIKSVLRYLYN
+314 GRIKSALRYLYN
-326 RNGPLALSLNQGG
+326 RSGPLSLSLNQGG
-339 GYINWNSLDPYPN
+339 GYINWKSLDPYPN

-371 LLKTDKFNGFIIGF
+371 LLNTDKFNGFIIGF
-385 NSCRPKSLGEVTLKP
+385 NSCRPKSLGEVKLK
-400 SKDDYIPS
+400 SFKDDYLPF
-408 INPNYLSDERDLHDL
+408 INPNYLSDERDIHDL
-423 YSTFDF
+423 YATFDF
-429 IRHFS
+429 VRRFS
-434 ANQNI
+434 KNKNI

-453 ASNDELLDHFKS
+453 ATDQELLDHFKS

-481 DIESGVVSDKLKVH
+481 DIDTGVVSDKLKVH
-495 GLENLW
+495 GLDNLW

-522 LSHLSSKI
+522 LSNLSSKI
-530 IIEELKKNIN
+530 ILEELKRYYQ
-540 EN
+540 

>member
-1 MENFDIVIVGA
+1 MENFDIAIVGA
-12 GSAGCIVAN
+12 GSAGCIIAS
-21 QIINNTNYKVLLLE
+21 QIIRNSNYKVLLIE
-35 AGPSDINPAIQV
+35 AGPSDNSPVIQV

-52 MTFYHKKMNW
+52 MTFYNKKMNW
-62 NFYSET
+62 NFYSEV
-68 QKNLHN
+68 QENLHN

-110 KDWSWESIKTTY
+110 KNWSWDNITKSYDE
-122 EQIEFAVNDNTKR
+122 IEFEVNDNTKTI
-135 LPSNKVPV
+135 LSNKIPV
-143 NDISKQHHPI
+143 NDVSKQHHPI

-164 DFTFNK
+164 NFTYNK
-170 QLKSSIENQ
+170 QLKSSTENQ

-191 RTSSSKVFLKP
+191 RNSSSKVFLKP
-202 IKSHH
+202 IKNNP

-220 NYKNKKIVSLNIK
+220 NFENKKIIGLNIK

-241 WPKIGTILSS
+241 KPRIGTILSS

-261 KSGIGNEKDLKEFN
+261 KSGIGNAKYLEDHN
-275 IPVNLHSSQV
+275 IPLNLHSRHV

-300 TFTPTLNKDLGTWS
+300 TFTSTLNKDLGTWG
-314 GRIKSVLRYLYN
+314 GRIKSALRYLYN
-326 RNGPLALSLNQGG
+326 RSGPLSLSLNQGG
-339 GYINWNSLDPYPN
+339 GYINWKSLDPYPN

-371 LLKTDKFNGFIIGF
+371 LLNTDKFNGFIIGF
-385 NSCRPKSLGEVTLKP
+385 NSCRPKSLGEVKLK
-400 SKDDYIPS
+400 SFKDDYLPF
-408 INPNYLSDERDLHDL
+408 INPNYLSDERDIHDL
-423 YSTFDF
+423 YATFDF
-429 IRHFS
+429 VRRFS
-434 ANQNI
+434 KNKNI

-453 ASNDELLDHFKS
+453 ATDQELLDHFKL

-481 DIESGVVSDKLKVH
+481 DIDTGVVSDKLKVH
-495 GLENLW
+495 GLDNLW

-522 LSHLSSKI
+522 LSNLSSKI
-530 IIEELKKNIN
+530 ILEELKRYYQ
-540 EN
+540 